1 MPTSGSSHVDGHAQD
16 ADSQTP
22 LLKKSLNK
30 SATVSKKVILLF
42 QNWWLWEIVSAITA
56 VLAIIVIIVI
66 LVVFDQSSLPDWPSV
81 FTINSVISF
90 FATIAKLSITSAVGA
105 SISQS
110 KWLWYRQ
117 DEPRPLKDL
126 QLFDDASRGPWGAV
140 SLLMNIKA
148 RHLTFV
154 GSIIIAMMLL
164 FDPFLQQVVVY
175 PDRLVASDK
184 VATIVRAQR
193 YQARSYEGLP
203 LPSIVDISMK
213 AAIYSGVF
221 DVDDRADVKVD
232 HHCSTGNCTWNS
244 FSSLAICSKCLNVT
258 SSVEKRCNDSG
269 CYEFFLPGGPSLLGF
284 GGQINSSV
292 SQVSTDLDDIEASVV
307 RFSSLFSKRMND
319 SDDVQAWECALLY
332 CVNTYFASVTDGDI
346 DQRIE
351 KTWRNNSAS
360 HSQGSDLIYNPPQSI
375 INITGNASTF
385 KVASVAANAMNS
397 FMSETFTGSGGI
409 NSSSSGSAFSSDIIH
424 ALYNTRNYS
433 KSIENLA
440 TSMTNNIRQQK
451 DSDSSTFEGVAYKT
465 ETYVHVRWA
474 WFFYPATV
482 LALSLLYLLGTIIES
497 RNRDILIWKSSNL
510 ALLLHGQDLELS
522 NSDRVPVNR
531 LSEMNE
537 MAKDIEIELIQ
548 TSDGDWKLV
557 QR

>member
-1 MPTSGSSHVDGHAQD
+1 MKQSTFRA
-16 ADSQTP
+16 
-22 LLKKSLNK
+22 SLN
-30 SATVSKKVILLF
+30 F
-42 QNWWLWEIVSAITA
+42 
-56 VLAIIVIIVI
+56 
-66 LVVFDQSSLPDWPSV
+66 
-81 FTINSVISF
+81 
-90 FATIAKLSITSAVGA
+90 
-105 SISQS
+105 
-110 KWLWYRQ
+110 
-117 DEPRPLKDL
+117 
-126 QLFDDASRGPWGAV
+126 
-140 SLLMNIKA
+140 
-148 RHLTFV
+148 
-154 GSIIIAMMLL
+154 
-164 FDPFLQQVVVY
+164 
-175 PDRLVASDK
+175 
-184 VATIVRAQR
+184 
-193 YQARSYEGLP
+193 
-203 LPSIVDISMK
+203 
-213 AAIYSGVF
+213 YS
-221 DVDDRADVKVD
+221 
-232 HHCSTGNCTWNS
+232 CTWNS